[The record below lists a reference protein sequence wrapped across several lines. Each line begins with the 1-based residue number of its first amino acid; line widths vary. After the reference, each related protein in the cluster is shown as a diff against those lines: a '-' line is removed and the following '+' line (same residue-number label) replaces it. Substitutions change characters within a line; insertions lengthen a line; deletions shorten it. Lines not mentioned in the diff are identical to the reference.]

1 MRPRR
6 SKPGVGVET
15 QTVDYLVIGA
25 GPAGL
30 QLGYF
35 LDRAGR
41 DYVILEAGSAPGR
54 FFETFPR
61 HRQMISINKPHTGHD
76 DPELTLRW
84 DWNSLLS
91 DDPELRFTR
100 YTGRYFPDAD
110 DYLRYLNDFATT
122 HALR

>member
-1 MRPRR
+1 M
-6 SKPGVGVET
+6 GT

-54 FFETFPR
+54 FFKTFRP
-61 HRQMISINKPHTGHD
+61 
-76 DPELTLRW
+76 
-84 DWNSLLS
+84 
-91 DDPELRFTR
+91 
-100 YTGRYFPDAD
+100 
-110 DYLRYLNDFATT
+110 
-122 HALR
+122 

>member
-1 MRPRR
+1 MFEYVKFQNASLERLGVNRPPLAYVRRTEALRPRS
-6 SKPGVGVET
+6 SKPGVGVGT

-54 FFETFPR
+54 FFKTFRP
-61 HRQMISINKPHTGHD
+61 
-76 DPELTLRW
+76 
-84 DWNSLLS
+84 
-91 DDPELRFTR
+91 
-100 YTGRYFPDAD
+100 
-110 DYLRYLNDFATT
+110 
-122 HALR
+122 